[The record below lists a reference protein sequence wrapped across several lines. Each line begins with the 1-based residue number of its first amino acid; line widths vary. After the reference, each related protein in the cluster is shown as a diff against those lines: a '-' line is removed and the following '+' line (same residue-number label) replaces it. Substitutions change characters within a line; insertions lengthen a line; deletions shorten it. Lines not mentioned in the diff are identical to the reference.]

1 MGWSVALLF
10 AAVGAADA
18 FDRADCAAPGRYEP
32 QNGTDVLARAFDGPS
47 FFEEGWW
54 LNNKYVLEPP
64 CGLKEGAAFA
74 CSVVTKIPRNGNRA
88 RILMVGDSISIRQ
101 FQDFK
106 RRVQRCDADV
116 AFLRADRLRERD
128 LAKGQQTAYPVCKA
142 DALVVNTGAHYPD
155 VRPFAQ
161 DLTKFLRS
169 LNETCP
175 TRPVTVFRTTPEGN
189 PLCNS
194 KQRVS
199 DAADWEAKVWTVMN
213 GSRPVPSALCGNQ
226 ISGAPR
232 HRRDVFPVT
241 HFPAGRTR
249 CHSRAGGTG
258 TSSSATTRKH
268 CDSLRPTTGSRWST
282 SRRWLA
288 SFPRAGGWRGPANPR
303 TASTGA
309 PRCRGTIR

>member
-1 MGWSVALLF
+1 MLKRIDCFKPLKYMGWSAVLLAT
-10 AAVGAADA
+10 AAAADA
-18 FDRADCAAPGRYEP
+18 FDRTRCAAPGRYERR
-32 QNGTDVLARAFDGPS
+32 NGTDLLARAFDGPS
-47 FFEEGWW
+47 FFGEGRWMN
-54 LNNKYVLEPP
+54 NNKYVLEPP
-64 CGLKEGAAFA
+64 CDLKEGDAFA
-74 CSVVTKIPRNGNRA
+74 CSVVAKIPRNGSIA

-128 LAKGQQTAYPVCKA
+128 LTKGQREAYPVCRA

-155 VRPFAQ
+155 VRPFTQ

-169 LNETCP
+169 LNDTCP
-175 TRPVTVFRTTPEGN
+175 TTPVTIFRTTPEGN

-213 GSRPVPSALCGNQ
+213 GSRPVPSTLCGNQ

-232 HRRDVFPVT
+232 HRRDVFLVT

-249 CHSRAGGTG
+249 CPSRAGGTG
-258 TSSSATTRKH
+258 TSSSDTTRKH
-268 CDSLRPTTGSRWST
+268 
-282 SRRWLA
+282 
-288 SFPRAGGWRGPANPR
+288 
-303 TASTGA
+303 
-309 PRCRGTIR
+309 

>member
-1 MGWSVALLF
+1 MLKRIDCFKPLKYMGWSAVLL
-10 AAVGAADA
+10 AAAAAADA
-18 FDRADCAAPGRYEP
+18 FDRTRCAAPGRYERR
-32 QNGTDVLARAFDGPS
+32 NGTDLLARAFDGPS
-47 FFEEGWW
+47 FFGEGRWMN
-54 LNNKYVLEPP
+54 NNKYVLEPP
-64 CGLKEGAAFA
+64 CDLKEGDAFT
-74 CSVVTKIPRNGNRA
+74 CSVVAKIPRNGSKA

-128 LAKGQQTAYPVCKA
+128 LAKGQQEAYPVCKA
-142 DALVVNTGAHYPD
+142 DALLVNTGAHYPD

-175 TRPVTVFRTTPEGN
+175 TRPVSIFRTTPEGN

-194 KQRVS
+194 QQRVS

-213 GSRPVPSALCGNQ
+213 GSRPVPSTLCGNQ

-232 HRRDVFPVT
+232 HRRDCFPVT

-249 CHSRAGGTG
+249 CFSRAGGTG
-258 TSSSATTRKH
+258 TSSSGTTRRH
-268 CDSLRPTTGSRWST
+268 
-282 SRRWLA
+282 
-288 SFPRAGGWRGPANPR
+288 
-303 TASTGA
+303 
-309 PRCRGTIR
+309 